1 MSQEEKHRISR
12 NSRLDEI
19 ACKLLQIAAACLLP
33 ELPFRPTYL
42 AVQSV
47 RRQRYARMSGR
58 VAAFLNTGIPNNAN
72 GSPLRMLLRALPL
85 NGS

>member
-1 MSQEEKHRISR
+1 MSQEEKQRISR

-19 ACKLLQIAAACLLP
+19 ACKWLETAAACCVP
-33 ELPFRPTYL
+33 ELPFRPPYL
-42 AVQSV
+42 A
-47 RRQRYARMSGR
+47 ARSGR
-58 VAAFLNTGIPNNAN
+58 RRCARLSGRAAAFLNTGIPNNAN